1 MATREATDTITG
13 YFYQFDKTI
22 LELLKQE
29 DENTSV
35 CIEGIEDIDITN
47 ISESRTVQCKYYA
60 KTTYNHSV
68 IKEAVILMLRHFAE
82 NKTSEMIYYLYGHFS
97 SGHEKLPKA
106 ITCEFL
112 KENFLTYTKT
122 NVDDNSNKSKT
133 TTYVHNDLN
142 LKDSE
147 LNHFINRF
155 VIDINAPSINIQYES
170 IINEI
175 KKSLGV
181 SSVEA
186 ELYHYNSALKLIKDL
201 SIKQDRTERTITK
214 SAFISKIKERDT
226 LFNTW
231 FIQKKGRAEYLKMIK
246 SEMLSS
252 RLNMEPYNRFFLIE
266 CHNKEHLAAL
276 KEVIL
281 LLAKKWSKISKRE
294 QNNFCPH
301 IYIHGLSQERNI
313 NIKRSIYADGIAF
326 IDPYPFKNADISHHH
341 FYTAP
346 SVENKLR
353 FKFIDSLGDLETLI
367 SKSEKTTE
375 IYQFHLGDT
384 FYSNDNHKHCRIKIE
399 DIDYIKDLTK

>member
-47 ISESRTVQCKYYA
+47 ISKSRTIQCKYYA

-68 IKEAVILMLRHFAE
+68 IKEAIILMLRHFAE
-82 NKTSEMIYYLYGHFS
+82 NKMSKMIYYLYGHFS
-97 SGHEKLPKA
+97 SGHEKLPRK

-142 LKDSE
+142 LKDSD
-147 LNHFINRF
+147 LNHFINRLI
-155 VIDINAPSINIQYES
+155 IDINAPSIDIQYES

-181 SSVEA
+181 SPVEA

-231 FIQKKGRAEYLKMIK
+231 FIQKKGRTGYLKMIK

-266 CHNKEHLAAL
+266 SHHEEHLATL

-281 LLAKKWSKISKRE
+281 LLAKKWSKISIRE
-294 QNNFCPH
+294 QKKFCPH
-301 IYIHGLSQERNI
+301 IYIHGLSPERKI
-313 NIKRSIYADGIAF
+313 SIKKSIYADGIVF

-341 FYTAP
+341 FYTPP
-346 SVENKLR
+346 SVENKIK
-353 FKFIDSLGDLETLI
+353 FKFIDSLDDFEKLI
-367 SKSEKTTE
+367 SKSKKTTE
-375 IYQFHLGDT
+375 IYQFHLGST

-399 DIDYIKDLTK
+399 DIDYVKDLTK